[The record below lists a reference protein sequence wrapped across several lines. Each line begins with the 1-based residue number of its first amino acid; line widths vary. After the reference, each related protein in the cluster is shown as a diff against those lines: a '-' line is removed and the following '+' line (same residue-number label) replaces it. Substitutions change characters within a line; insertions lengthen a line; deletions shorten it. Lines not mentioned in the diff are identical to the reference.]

1 MHVALGVKGILRVC
15 SSQANSQ
22 LNQAP
27 FTRLHSHTFVT
38 HSIKSR
44 FTGALSSIVR
54 ARIPSESSGTVTTL
68 VQHQHQLL
76 KFHTSPSIMERTGD
90 FRNKR
95 KMSPVGALDR
105 PTKQLK
111 PEAAALIDGDETPS
125 DAPIYVMDSEEDD
138 GHMLALTAAVADT
151 AAWQATIEKVVK
163 NVVSIHFCQPCSFD
177 TDAACSSEATGFVVD
192 AVKGYILTN
201 VRLCKRV

>member
-1 MHVALGVKGILRVC
+1 MHVALDIKGILRVC

-22 LNQAP
+22 LIQAP
-27 FTRLHSHTFVT
+27 FTKLHSHTFVT
-38 HSIKSR
+38 YKIKSR
-44 FTGALSSIVR
+44 FTSALSSTVE
-54 ARIPSESSGTVTTL
+54 ARIPSESSGIVPTL
-68 VQHQHQLL
+68 VQRQQQLL
-76 KFHTSPSIMERTGD
+76 KFHTFPSIMERTGD

-111 PEAAALIDGDETPS
+111 PEASALIDGDETPS
-125 DAPIYVMDSEEDD
+125 DTPIFVMDSEEDD
-138 GHMLALTAAVADT
+138 GHMLPLTAAVADT
-151 AAWQATIEKVVK
+151 AAWQATIEQVVK

-192 AVKGYILTN
+192 ALKGYILTN
-201 VRLCKRV
+201 VRLCKLV